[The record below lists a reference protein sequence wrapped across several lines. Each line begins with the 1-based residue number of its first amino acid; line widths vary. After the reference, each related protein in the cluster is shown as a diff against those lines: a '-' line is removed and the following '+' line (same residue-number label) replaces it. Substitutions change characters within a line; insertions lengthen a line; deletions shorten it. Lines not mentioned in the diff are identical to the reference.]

1 MRDATQGL
9 TLIEFSFVLLV
20 AGLLASAAAPSFGA
34 LSRNVVLGRES
45 NALLSALHY
54 ARAQAISRGE
64 PVVLCQS
71 ADLRQCL
78 VAAGPARGWLV
89 FADRQRGSPVRLDA
103 PDALLQAHELPP
115 RLSLGGSRLALT
127 YWPATL
133 AGTTATLTLCD
144 DRGAPQARAIITSQ
158 TGRPR
163 SSRVSAEGGALA
175 CPV

>member
-1 MRDATQGL
+1 MRNAAQGL
-9 TLIEFSFVLLV
+9 TLIEFSFVLLIMGV
-20 AGLLASAAAPSFGA
+20 LASATAPTFGA
-34 LSRNVVLGRES
+34 LWRNAALGRES

-54 ARAQAISRGE
+54 ARAQAIGRGE

-78 VAAGPARGWLV
+78 SAAGRAKGWLV
-89 FADRQRGSPVRLDA
+89 FADRQRGSPVQLDA
-103 PDALLQAHELPP
+103 ADELLQRHELPTP
-115 RLSLGGSRLALT
+115 LLLGGSRLALS

-144 DRGAPQARAIITSQ
+144 DRGASQARAIITSQ

-163 SSRVSAEGGALA
+163 FSRLSAEGAALV
-175 CPV
+175 CPG